1 MSLIQN
7 GTNALEQQV
16 NYDFAKCQLKSYI
29 SACMQYLMIV
39 HFTSFQFA
47 GLDLKQGGPFA
58 AGGR

>member
-16 NYDFAKCQLKSYI
+16 NQGFVNIPLVFHVNCI
-29 SACMQYLMIV
+29 SRSFCA
-39 HFTSFQFA
+39 SFQFA